1 MGQTERVCPIS
12 KTSFHSFFRR
22 ADMRLGETK
31 EGKIMLGTI
40 VNTIAVIIGAFI
52 GILLKKGL
60 PEKMADT
67 LMKGL
72 GLCTLFLGISGSLK
86 GQDSMVLIISMV
98 IGTLIGEGIDLEDK
112 VNRLGKW
119 VEKSFVGRS
128 GAVEDSSVEEASDN
142 KQAKGKASIAEGF
155 VTASLLFCVGAMT
168 IVGSL
173 QSGLQGNHE
182 MLFNK
187 SMLDFVAAIIFASS
201 LGIGVAFAAAFVF
214 VYQGAITLLAQWVAP
229 FLNDTVINEMTC
241 VGSVIIIGLALN
253 MLGITKLRVMNYVPG
268 IFIPIVL
275 VPIMSYIL

>member
-1 MGQTERVCPIS
+1 
-12 KTSFHSFFRR
+12 
-22 ADMRLGETK
+22 
-31 EGKIMLGTI
+31 MLGTI

-52 GILLKKGL
+52 GIGLKKGL

-72 GLCTLFLGISGSLK
+72 GLCTLFLGISGSLC
-86 GQDSMVLIISMV
+86 GENSLILIISIV

-112 VNRLGKW
+112 VNKLGQW
-119 VEKSFVGRS
+119 VEKKFG
-128 GAVEDSSVEEASDN
+128 GQESDT
-142 KQAKGKASIAEGF
+142 KKKTSIAEGF

-173 QSGLQGNHE
+173 QSGLAGNHE

-187 SMLDFVAAIIFASS
+187 SVLDFVAAIIFASS

-214 VYQGAITLLAQWVAP
+214 VYQGTITLMAQWIAP
-229 FLNDTVINEMTC
+229 LLNDTVINEMTC

-253 MLGITKLRVMNYVPG
+253 MLNITKLRVMNYVPA
-268 IFIPIVL
+268 IFVPIIL
-275 VPIMSYIL
+275 VPIMNMLG

>member
-1 MGQTERVCPIS
+1 M
-12 KTSFHSFFRR
+12 F
-22 ADMRLGETK
+22 
-31 EGKIMLGTI
+31 GTI
-40 VNTIAVIIGAFI
+40 VNTIAVIIGALI
-52 GILLKKGL
+52 GLVLKKGL
-60 PEKMADT
+60 PEKIADT

-86 GQDSMVLIISMV
+86 GESSMVLIISIV

-119 VEKSFVGRS
+119 VEKKFG
-128 GAVEDSSVEEASDN
+128 
-142 KQAKGKASIAEGF
+142 GKNDATGKSSIAEGF
-155 VTASLLFCVGAMT
+155 VTASLLFCVGAMA

-187 SMLDFVAAIIFASS
+187 SMLDFVAAVIFASS
-201 LGIGVAFAAAFVF
+201 LGLGVVFSAVFVF
-214 VYQGAITLLAQWVAP
+214 LYQGSITLLAQWIAP

-253 MLGITKLRVMNYVPG
+253 MLGITKLRVMNYVPA
-268 IFIPIVL
+268 IFVPIVL
-275 VPIMSYIL
+275 VPLLTLLP